1 MRFFLAELQ
10 KRNFLLFWYGSFNF
24 LVAFFCLGLM
34 LSDNTRILGVNAWE
48 KPFGFYISG
57 GIMAWSIAWM
67 IYHINSKNIRLICS
81 WLIAI
86 STFVEN
92 GIVFFQS
99 YKGVPSHFNVSNPF
113 NSLLYSLIC
122 LCIVVFLFAVLLLT
136 IVFFRQR
143 KMPISQHYSWG
154 IRMGFLI
161 FVTTSIIG
169 ALLMGISTLT
179 IDGSKGIEGIKFLYW
194 DTKFNDLRAARFM
207 SVYSLQI
214 IPIISYYMFEKKRQ
228 VINFSITYIIAIFI
242 FVLLAFL
249 GIPIFPTK

>member
-1 MRFFLAELQ
+1 MRFFFLSLQ
-10 KRNFLLFWYGSFNF
+10 KRSFLLFWYGSFNF

-86 STFVEN
+86 STFIEN

-154 IRMGFLI
+154 IRMGFLVFI
-161 FVTTSIIG
+161 TTSIFG
-169 ALLMGISTLT
+169 AIITSLSKHTINLT
-179 IDGSKGIEGIKFLYW
+179 DGVDGCNFMYWNIKYS
-194 DTKFNDLRAARFM
+194 NLRIPEFM
-207 SVYSLQI
+207 SVYSLQF
-214 IPIISYYMFEKKRQ
+214 IPLISYYMFEKKKQ
-228 VINFSITYIIAIFI
+228 VINFTITYAIAIII
-242 FVLLAFL
+242 FVLLALL
-249 GIPIFPTK
+249 GIPIFSIK